1 VARTFALAALAGS
14 LIAWNWFRLE
24 EGSSSGAGALVV
36 LLAIS
41 PALVRGWRRRI
52 PVAVVAFLLAAGG
65 AFQVSPSLGF
75 PATLGSRFWQGFL
88 EFYEVGLPFDPNVH
102 PWMHGTIVVAVFVFT
117 LLCAIAIAGR
127 EPQPAAIALLFGA
140 GWPATLLTGNDVL
153 RGAFLLAGML
163 VVLVGARGRMRG
175 LQYVPAAIGLVV
187 LAAVALS
194 SSPALAKHGF
204 LDWQKWDFYTRPAKP
219 VSVSYVWNS
228 SYSGFSFP
236 KRKTVVLKI
245 KASPRPHYWR
255 VVPLA
260 GVFAGH
266 WQIDPTSQT
275 LSDEALGE
283 PGLVPAVAKV
293 RQSWVEQRVTVEA
306 LRDKL
311 LPAADSPVQFD
322 AGNLGLVQYD
332 PTGIAYLDSGLHR
345 GDTYRVWSFEP
356 QPTPAELARS
366 RPLYPP
372 AIRLQREYL
381 EVEKDVWTPPF
392 GTPDRARTMQQ
403 LFASPYPIAAY
414 RPLYRKALR
423 VAGGAKSP
431 YAATVALESWF
442 RTGGGFVYDQHPPQ
456 PHGLPALVDFVTRT
470 HRGYCQHVA
479 GAMAL
484 MLRYLGVPAR
494 VAAGFNSGSY
504 DKGSG
509 EWTVTDHNAHE
520 WVEVWFRGWG
530 WVPFDPTPGSGG
542 LSGGYSSSSKAFDAA
557 AAASVLAGKNGLAQF
572 ESRRPELGLP
582 GDPLRL
588 SADVPRTVVPK
599 LKARSSQGVGTP
611 GIVELILLVLAGV
624 VLAIAAAKLVVR
636 RARYLTRDPRR
647 LAAACHREVRDIL
660 LDQGIEVPA
669 SATPSEL
676 AALAERKLEVSVPG
690 LGPHATVARFGPPTA
705 ARQAA
710 RELRRSMRTLRRGV
724 RRELTGVERARGLV
738 SLRSLGLA

>member
-1 VARTFALAALAGS
+1 VARTFGLAALAGL
-14 LIAWNWFRLE
+14 LIASNWLRLE
-24 EGSSSGAGALVV
+24 EGPTGGAGALVV

-41 PALVRGWRRRI
+41 PAFVQGWRRRI

-65 AFQVSPSLGF
+65 AFQISPGLDF
-75 PATLGSRFWQGFL
+75 PATLASRFWQGFL
-88 EFYEVGLPFDPNVH
+88 EFYDIGLPFDPNVH
-102 PWMHGTIVVAVFVFT
+102 PWMHGTIVVAIFVFT
-117 LLCAIAIAGR
+117 LTCAIAIAGR

-140 GWPATLLTGNDVL
+140 GWPATLLTGDDLL
-153 RGAFLLAGML
+153 RGAFLLAGLL
-163 VVLVGARGRMRG
+163 VVLVGARGRTRG
-175 LQYVPAAIGLVV
+175 LQYAPAAIGLVV

-236 KRKTVVLKI
+236 KKKTVVLKI

-255 VVPLA
+255 VAPLA

-266 WQIDPTSQT
+266 WQIDATIQT
-275 LSDEALGE
+275 LSDGAVGE
-283 PGLVPAVAKV
+283 PGLVPAAAKV

-322 AGNLGLVQYD
+322 TGNLGLVQYD
-332 PTGIAYLDSGLHR
+332 PTGIAFLDSGLQR
-345 GDTYRVWSFEP
+345 GNTYRVWSFEP
-356 QPTPAELARS
+356 QPSPAELARS
-366 RPLYPP
+366 RPLYPS
-372 AIRLQREYL
+372 AIRDRKEYL
-381 EVEKDVWTPPF
+381 EVERDVWVPPF
-392 GTPDRARTMQQ
+392 GTPDRARTMRR
-403 LFASPYPIAAY
+403 LFDSPYPIDAY
-414 RPLYRKALR
+414 RPLYEKALS

-442 RTGGGFVYDQHPPQ
+442 RTGGGFVYNQHPPQ
-456 PHGLPALVDFVTRT
+456 PHGVPALVDFVTRT
-470 HRGYCQHVA
+470 KSGYCQHFA

-484 MLRYLGVPAR
+484 MLRYLGIPSR
-494 VAAGFNSGSY
+494 VAAGFSSGSY

-509 EWTVTDHNAHE
+509 EWTVTDHDAHE

-530 WVPFDPTPGSGG
+530 WVPFDPTPGQSG
-542 LSGGYSSSSKAFDAA
+542 LAGGYSASSKAFDAA
-557 AAASVLAGKNGLAQF
+557 ATADVLAGRNGLKQF
-572 ESRRPELGLP
+572 DAHRSELGFP
-582 GDPLRL
+582 GHGLRL
-588 SADVPRTVVPK
+588 SSDVPRTVVPR
-599 LKARSSQGVGTP
+599 LKAGSHGFGTP
-611 GIVELILLVLAGV
+611 GIVELMLLVLAGV
-624 VLAIAAAKLVVR
+624 VLAIAAAKLAVR
-636 RARYLTRDPRR
+636 RGRYLTRDPRR

-676 AALAERKLEVSVPG
+676 AALAEWKLDVTVPA
-690 LGPHATVARFGPPTA
+690 LGPHATVARFGPPPA

-710 RELRRSMRTLRRGV
+710 GELRRSMRTLRRGV
-724 RRELTGVERARGLV
+724 RKELTGVERARGLV

>member
-1 VARTFALAALAGS
+1 MARTFALAALAGS

-24 EGSSSGAGALVV
+24 EGSTAGAGALVV

-41 PALVRGWRRRI
+41 PALVQGWRRRI
-52 PVAVVAFLLAAGG
+52 PLAVVAFLLATGG
-65 AFQVSPSLGF
+65 AFQVSPGLDF
-75 PATLGSRFWQGFL
+75 PAKLGSRFWQGFL
-88 EFYEVGLPFDPNVH
+88 EFYDIGLPFDPNLH

-117 LLCAIAIAGR
+117 LMCAIAIAGR

-153 RGAFLLAGML
+153 RGAFLLAGL
-163 VVLVGARGRMRG
+163 LIVLVGGRGTRG
-175 LQYVPAAIGLVV
+175 LQYAPAAIGLVV

-204 LDWQKWDFYTRPAKP
+204 VDWQNWDFYTRPAKP

-236 KRKTVVLKI
+236 KKQTIVLKI

-255 VVPLA
+255 AAPLG
-260 GVFAGH
+260 GVFGGR
-266 WQIDPTSQT
+266 WQIDATIQS
-275 LSDEALGE
+275 LSDGAVGE
-283 PGLVPAVAKV
+283 RGLVPAIAKV
-293 RQSWVEQRVTVEA
+293 PQSWVEQRVTVEA

-311 LPAADSPVQFD
+311 LPAADSPVRFD
-322 AGNLGLVQYD
+322 TGNVGLVQYD
-332 PTGIAYLDSGLHR
+332 PTGIAYLDSGLQR
-345 GDTYRVWSFEP
+345 GNTYRAWSFEP
-356 QPTPAELARS
+356 QPSPAELARS
-366 RPLYPP
+366 RPIYPRP
-372 AIRLQREYL
+372 ISKQREYL
-381 EVEKDVWTPPF
+381 EVERDVWTPPF
-392 GTPDRARTMQQ
+392 GTPDRAKTMQQ
-403 LFASPYPIAAY
+403 LFAGPYPIAAY
-414 RPLYRKALR
+414 RPLYDTALQ

-431 YAATVALESWF
+431 YAATVALESWL
-442 RTGGGFVYDQHPPQ
+442 RTGGGFVYNQHPPQ
-456 PHGLPALVDFVTRT
+456 LHGVPALVDFVTRT
-470 HRGYCQHVA
+470 KSGYCQHFA

-494 VAAGFNSGSY
+494 VAAGFNSGTYS
-504 DKGSG
+504 KSSG

-542 LSGGYSSSSKAFDAA
+542 LAGGYSSSSKAFDAA
-557 AAASVLAGKNGLAQF
+557 AAATVLGGKNGLKQF
-572 ESRRPELGLP
+572 DAHRSELGLP

-588 SADVPRTVVPK
+588 SADVPRTVAPK
-599 LKARSSQGVGTP
+599 LKARSHGVGTP

-647 LAAACHREVRDIL
+647 LAAACHRELRDIL
-660 LDQGIEVPA
+660 LDQGIAVPA

-690 LGPHATVARFGPPTA
+690 LGAHATVARFGPPVA

-710 RELRRSMRTLRRGV
+710 RELRRSMRTLRRGI